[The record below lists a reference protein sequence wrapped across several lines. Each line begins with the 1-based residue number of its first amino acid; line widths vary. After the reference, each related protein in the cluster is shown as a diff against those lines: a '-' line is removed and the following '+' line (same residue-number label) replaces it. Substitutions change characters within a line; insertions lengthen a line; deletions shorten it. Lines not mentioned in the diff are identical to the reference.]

1 MTINLQHCRLGLL
14 LVMLTGCNGAGTE
27 ELKIEESSLA
37 GTWRG
42 GFTGETAF
50 MSAVL
55 TLTAQDTVIGGSG
68 FISGSG
74 IECEVSIDGRL
85 RGERILFDM
94 VCGAYPP
101 IFFRGSRVSAT
112 RMTGTVA
119 GSGIPPND
127 MRLDK
132 Q

>member
-1 MTINLQHCRLGLL
+1 MITPLHCGRLALVLVLL
-14 LVMLTGCNGAGTE
+14 AGCTSGGTE
-27 ELKIEESSLA
+27 EAKIDGSSLD

-55 TLTAQDTVIGGSG
+55 TLTEQDTVIGGSG

-74 IECEVSIDGRL
+74 IECEVTIDGRL

-94 VCGAYPP
+94 VCGTLPP

-119 GSGIPPND
+119 GSGIPPNN